1 MSPTKTEIEP
11 AALCSWWGMYSG
23 TGGTCQVC
31 GSPMTGGHLLD
42 APPPAPRRKRK
53 SRVVRA
59 SDVKRLLE
67 APPSEDDRVPC
78 PWCGLMSAAGSM
90 CDQCGSPMTGG
101 NAFTLPDEPGAE
113 IVRSVSKGSP
123 RTRPE
128 PQPPPPPRRQPTPL
142 PEPTVQAKTAGP
154 EKPRP

>member
-1 MSPTKTEIEP
+1 MPSTTAEIES
-11 AALCSWWGMYSG
+11 AALCSWCGMSSP

-42 APPPAPRRKRK
+42 APPPPPRRKRK

-67 APPSEDDRVPC
+67 SPPSEADRVPC
-78 PWCGLMSAAGSM
+78 PWCGQMSAAGSM

-101 NAFTLPDEPGAE
+101 NPFTLPDEPDSE
-113 IVRSVSKGSP
+113 IVLREAKASS
-123 RTRPE
+123 RARPE
-128 PQPPPPPRRQPTPL
+128 PAAAPPPEPKGQP
-142 PEPTVQAKTAGP
+142 KTA
-154 EKPRP
+154 ES